1 MYSLLIDGSK
11 RNLVCY
17 YKGRRQKRNEWL
29 KIKEDRDYSYLIF
42 IVGLTVLTAL
52 VTLTVQSVI
61 PLIIMSVIAIILFIS
76 FLRSKGSVETKS
88 VEFEIDWGFFDED
101 SVIYSTGHK
110 YHKSIVFLVDK
121 ENKKIL
127 VLSGIDLPN
136 IYKEEGF
143 YLCKYSAMRK
153 MDDGDT
159 LFAKP
164 NISIRPAEEI
174 DQGRYKILSSGGQ
187 GSVIMDCAKSIFNAA
202 MR

>member
-1 MYSLLIDGSK
+1 MAMA
-11 RNLVCY
+11 NVP
-17 YKGRRQKRNEWL
+17 E
-29 KIKEDRDYSYLIF
+29 
-42 IVGLTVLTAL
+42 
-52 VTLTVQSVI
+52 
-61 PLIIMSVIAIILFIS
+61 
-76 FLRSKGSVETKS
+76 
-88 VEFEIDWGFFDED
+88 
-101 SVIYSTGHK
+101 

-127 VLSGIDLPN
+127 VLSGINLPD

-153 MDDGDT
+153 MEDGDT

-187 GSVIMDCAKSIFNAA
+187 SSVIMEDAKQHADFLNKIHKRNV
-202 MR
+202 